1 MLRRDPSR
9 PEIYFILGGYYER
22 QERYKDAL
30 RTYERLEQRD
40 PNLPAPIFAAMARM
54 HLELQNVDEAKR
66 YAQKGLE
73 ADANSWRLHYILGN
87 VYAAMNQPQKQR
99 DHYADAIK
107 YIDRAIPYSQD
118 PRDLQFAKQK
128 IQSELEQIKK

>member
-1 MLRRDPSR
+1 M
-9 PEIYFILGGYYER
+9 
-22 QERYKDAL
+22 
-30 RTYERLEQRD
+30 
-40 PNLPAPIFAAMARM
+40 
-54 HLELQNVDEAKR
+54 ELQNVDEAKK
-66 YAQKGLE
+66 YAQKGIE

-118 PRDLQFAKQK
+118 PKNLQFAKQK